1 MGRPDKPGHDS
12 AVETALPSAH
22 EAETPDAYLDSSDGP
37 MADLARGAGD
47 AHSRA
52 RAGPVGEAWG
62 VPCWSGNKRIFS
74 IIAHKAH
81 VNLKLWSGARLI
93 EAQHRRRSQK
103 PETLDAT
110 DP

>member
-1 MGRPDKPGHDS
+1 MKP
-12 AVETALPSAH
+12 
-22 EAETPDAYLDSSDGP
+22 ETPDAYLDSLDGP
-37 MADLARGAGD
+37 MADLARAL
-47 AHSRA
+47 ATRIRERA
-52 RAGPVGEAWG
+52 PGLSERPWG
-62 VPCWSGNKRIFS
+62 FPCWSGNERILS

-81 VNLKLWSGARLI
+81 VNLQLWNGARLI